1 MEPNIGTQTIE
12 ESETGFKDDSDIC
25 QQLLSRYSTSKAQH
39 HRHLLATAAAIRS
52 ILSAESLPLSPP
64 AYFAA
69 AIDNL
74 SDSETLDS
82 TAVAAL
88 LSFVSIIVPLI
99 PPKGINGDKASEA
112 VTVLVA
118 VVERDG
124 LGAASVSCVI
134 KCLGVL
140 ILGFCD
146 LEDWGSVNLG
156 FETVLKSSID
166 KRPKVRRTA
175 QDCLEKVLKSLKS
188 PSVIKESSKLVLSSF
203 KRYMPMALTL
213 SELKIEDGSK
223 DETLSKSGNLEI
235 LHMLNLLKLTI
246 PYLSVK
252 LCSKILLELRKLLNS
267 RFTALTRHIFKCIEA
282 FFETSKEEVIG
293 MHMEDFINSLS
304 FYVSFGEKNPMDTV
318 IYAATLLKIAFG
330 KDCYGST
337 SGMKNVP
344 KVCGSIA
351 GLLNCETT
359 TARQASDILKEII
372 KHCIDPKKLST
383 EGSQSFEDVSQESE
397 EADMI
402 KLTCDTFESTL
413 SSYNGIPNEHLLE
426 VISTLFLK
434 LRSAS
439 FIFMKNFV
447 LKLADL
453 MNCVSQDKPDTYHLR
468 DCIGSAVVAMGP
480 ERILTLI
487 PISVHADNFTCS
499 NVWLVP
505 ILKRHIAGSSLR
517 YYMEHIVP
525 LAKSFMRASHK
536 VKKSV
541 IGQDLLACAHG
552 LWELLPSFCN
562 YPVDTQKK
570 FGSLAELLITLL
582 KEDSSMHQNVAVALQ
597 LLVSQNRSALISED
611 NAGKSGSNA
620 ATDTL
625 LEFRSVTSY
634 SKKTATRNIGALAS
648 WSTELLQALVDLFV
662 DSPAEK
668 RLYIKDAVGCLA
680 SITDSSITKRILMS
694 LLERLQ
700 LVNGRGEFEHLMS
713 HGDEL
718 IGTEE
723 GNISAKEKDVNRC
736 VIMELASSLIEG
748 AKEDLINLIYNY
760 VVHIVKETDVLCHC
774 EAYNALSRILKEH
787 AWLCSSRYG
796 EVIDLLLSQKPPTDV
811 ASLRNRFAC
820 FHILMVHMLE
830 ISLEE
835 ENAKAFLMLNE
846 IILTLKDAKDEARK
860 VAYDTLLVISSAFRN
875 SSSAG
880 SEESYHKLISMIMG
894 YLSGPSPHIKSGAV
908 SALSAL
914 VYEDADVCLKM
925 PDLVPSLLSLLQ
937 NKAVEVIKAALG
949 FVKVIVSS
957 LQANDLQNLLSD
969 ITSGILLWSTVS
981 RFHFRSKVTV
991 ILEIMIRKCGSAAV
1005 EFVTPE
1011 KYKNFVKTVLQNRHH
1026 KSTSKEAVSNDVETV
1041 VAGSSGKRVDKK
1053 HKELS
1058 SAFEENGSAPH
1069 RKRKRKNKENE
1080 TPTSRKL
1087 HKSSGNDRGPKG
1099 AKRARPSKY
1108 EESTTGQPADIRKKR
1123 NFIDEQTNSGKKR
1136 KERSNLNKEGNTA
1149 KFRRHDK
1156 FGGKKRK
1163 S

>member
-252 LCSKILLELRKLLNS
+252 LCSKILLEL
-267 RFTALTRHIFKCIEA
+267 
-282 FFETSKEEVIG
+282 
-293 MHMEDFINSLS
+293 
-304 FYVSFGEKNPMDTV
+304 P
-318 IYAATLLKIAFG
+318 TLLKIAFG